1 MHSKIKTDCYFAS
14 LVLFQVCKQLGT
26 KGQFQFQYEIM
37 IYWHFFN
44 TFMIMMIN
52 ADTGCLSYKS
62 ISGLPLVITRRLIG
76 GGLQI
81 SIFNMKWGKSSVQ
94 GTYSWIEWHH
104 TINSIEEISGHMVQ
118 TVQQHLQWWSIKPL
132 SVMISIFKI
141 TYFQPCSQK
150 MHNLI

>member
-1 MHSKIKTDCYFAS
+1 MISHVVLAHGYFAYVNKISFAYPEHLVHGGVACQGCYRQKNWRNLNGHAFQDKDWLFFAS
-14 LVLFQVCKQLGT
+14 LLLFQVCKQLGT

-62 ISGLPLVITRRLIG
+62 LSGLPLVITRRLIG

-81 SIFNMKWGKSSVQ
+81 SILGNGAKLQCKG
-94 GTYSWIEWHH
+94 H
-104 TINSIEEISGHMVQ
+104 TVG
-118 TVQQHLQWWSIKPL
+118 
-132 SVMISIFKI
+132 
-141 TYFQPCSQK
+141 
-150 MHNLI
+150 